1 MADNNLKNPVE
12 IQATRIDATLLPNN
26 FSQPYFLYVVQ
37 QGADLGNVANKA
49 NQAGDGAYDA
59 QVKND
64 EQDVVLAGHEK
75 RLQFAETQLIDH
87 EKRITSAE
95 ETLINHEQ
103 RLTTAESNIAS
114 QSQRITAVESDVKT
128 IKSDYVSKST
138 TTVQKLASPLD
149 VATSYSVNGVQVIG
163 TRVTGF
169 TAATGMALKDS
180 FNADANQAISQTY
193 MPAEIQA
200 LVSLVVSSR
209 QRIKALED
217 ALRAH
222 GLID

>member
-1 MADNNLKNPVE
+1 MADNSLKNPVE
-12 IQATRIDATLLPNN
+12 IQATRIDATLLPSN

-64 EQDVVLAGHEK
+64 EQDVVLADHEK
-75 RLQFAETQLIDH
+75 QLTDH

-95 ETLINHEQ
+95 EKLVNHEQ

-128 IKSDYVSKST
+128 IKSDYISKSA

-193 MPAEIQA
+193 TPAEIQA

>member
-12 IQATRIDATLLPNN
+12 IQATRIDATLLPSN

-59 QVKND
+59 QIKND
-64 EQDVVLAGHEK
+64 EQDVVLADHEK
-75 RLQFAETQLIDH
+75 QLADH

-95 ETLINHEQ
+95 ETLVNHE
-103 RLTTAESNIAS
+103 
-114 QSQRITAVESDVKT
+114 QRITAVESDVKT
-128 IKSDYVSKST
+128 IKSDYISKSA
-138 TTVQKLASPLD
+138 TTVQSLASPLN
-149 VATSYSVNGVQVIG
+149 VTTSYSIGGVQVVG
-163 TRVTGF
+163 ARVTGF
-169 TAATGMALKDS
+169 TASTGSALKDG
-180 FNADANQAISQTY
+180 FNADQSYAIGSTYSQAEVQ
-193 MPAEIQA
+193 ALAAGQIQA
-200 LVSLVVSSR
+200 R

-217 ALRAH
+217 ALRVH

>member
-1 MADNNLKNPVE
+1 H
-12 IQATRIDATLLPNN
+12 
-26 FSQPYFLYVVQ
+26 YFLYVVQ

-114 QSQRITAVESDVKT
+114 QSQ
-128 IKSDYVSKST
+128 
-138 TTVQKLASPLD
+138 
-149 VATSYSVNGVQVIG
+149 
-163 TRVTGF
+163 
-169 TAATGMALKDS
+169 
-180 FNADANQAISQTY
+180 
-193 MPAEIQA
+193 
-200 LVSLVVSSR
+200 
-209 QRIKALED
+209 
-217 ALRAH
+217 
-222 GLID
+222 

>member
-12 IQATRIDATLLPNN
+12 VQATRIDATLLPTN

-37 QGADLGNVANKA
+37 QGTDLGNVANKA

-64 EQDVVLAGHEK
+64 EQDVVLADHEK
-75 RLQFAETQLIDH
+75 RLQSAETQLADH

-95 ETLINHEQ
+95 ETLVNHE
-103 RLTTAESNIAS
+103 
-114 QSQRITAVESDVKT
+114 QRITAVESDVKT
-128 IKSDYVSKST
+128 IKSDYISKSA
-138 TTVQKLASPLD
+138 TTVQSLASPLN
-149 VATSYSVNGVQVIG
+149 VTTSYSIGGVQVVG
-163 TRVTGF
+163 ARVTGF
-169 TAATGMALKDS
+169 TASTGSALKDG
-180 FNADANQAISQTY
+180 FNADQSYAIGSTYSQAEVQ
-193 MPAEIQA
+193 ALAAGQIQA
-200 LVSLVVSSR
+200 R

-217 ALRAH
+217 ALRVH

>member
-1 MADNNLKNPVE
+1 MADNSLKNPVE
-12 IQATRIDATLLPNN
+12 IQATRIDATLLPSN

-64 EQDVVLAGHEK
+64 EQDVVLADHEK
-75 RLQFAETQLIDH
+75 QLTDH

-95 ETLINHEQ
+95 EKLVNHEQ

-128 IKSDYVSKST
+128 IKSNYISKSA

-193 MPAEIQA
+193 TPAEIQA